1 METRDDIRQRYAAAA
16 GTSVDPLIEAGTRG
30 CFHYESHELQL
41 VPTGLASAS
50 LGCAN
55 PVALADLR
63 VGEVVV
69 DLGSGAGLDV
79 LLSAR
84 RVGPSGMVYGLD
96 MTDEMLEIARAHQR
110 QARIANAA
118 FLKGFI
124 EAVPLPDAS
133 VDVVLSNCVI
143 NMSTDKQSAF
153 AEMFRVLRSGGRIAI
168 ADIVADQSP
177 SDHRD
182 VAVIEGSECLATA
195 LTIDGYNRHL
205 RHVGFE
211 GISIE
216 PSHPVATGF
225 VSAHIHAVKP
235 TANVGETASEPRGP
249 RPAQHQ

>member
-1 METRDDIRQRYAAAA
+1 MDTRDGIRQRYATAA
-16 GTSVDPLIEAGTRG
+16 GTSIDPMMKAGGTSG
-30 CFHYESHELQL
+30 CFHYESTELEL
-41 VPTGLASAS
+41 LPAGMASAS

-63 VGEVVV
+63 AGEVVL

-84 RVGPSGMVYGLD
+84 RVGPSGIAYGLD

-110 QARIANAA
+110 EAGIVNAT

-124 EAVPLPDAS
+124 EAIPLPDAS

-153 AEMFRVLRSGGRIAI
+153 AEMFRVLRPGGRIAI
-168 ADIVADQSP
+168 ADIIDDQSL
-177 SDHRD
+177 DDRARA
-182 VAVIEGSECLATA
+182 VAVAGSDCLATA

-211 GISIE
+211 GISVE
-216 PSHPVATGF
+216 ASHAVAPGF
-225 VSAHIHAVKP
+225 VSAHIRALKPNAVSA
-235 TANVGETASEPRGP
+235 TRV
-249 RPAQHQ
+249 